1 MGINTNHAP
10 YSRQKGFSLLEIL
23 VVVVIIGIMVSIV
36 AININTADM
45 RPEKNAQRLSALVE
59 LAADEAM
66 IHGQEMGLRFY
77 PGSYEFSVLDP
88 GQGIWVRMDDDD
100 MFRLRSLET
109 GLALDLFIEDRE
121 IVLADSDLRRPDD
134 DDTYEPQIYIL
145 SSGEITPFNVRFR
158 SDFETGGYLLNVS
171 VDGARTITSDAYS
184 DDS

>member
-1 MGINTNHAP
+1 MN
-10 YSRQKGFSLLEIL
+10 
-23 VVVVIIGIMVSIV
+23 
-36 AININTADM
+36 
-45 RPEKNAQRLSALVE
+45 
-59 LAADEAM
+59 
-66 IHGQEMGLRFY
+66 
-77 PGSYEFSVLDP
+77 
-88 GQGIWVRMDDDD
+88 DDD

-121 IVLADSDLRRPDD
+121 IVLANSDLRRPDD

-158 SDFETGGYLLNVS
+158 SDFETGGYLLSIS